1 MFQKIKHLPNI
12 KRHLQIVFSL
22 NAGKYGPEKTL
33 YLDTFHAVF
42 VMQRKMQT
50 KCSLCPKEFKF
61 KFLVKKR
68 KNQHASQ
75 AAKICSSCHLSFKR
89 IDHFESQKTTCVVL
103 DSGADEQ
110 FVRSFSCLSP
120 TPSNNKT
127 KTIIIHLTPFYSDTQ
142 DSII

>member
-1 MFQKIKHLPNI
+1 MNRL
-12 KRHLQIVFSL
+12 
-22 NAGKYGPEKTL
+22 
-33 YLDTFHAVF
+33 
-42 VMQRKMQT
+42 
-50 KCSLCPKEFKF
+50 
-61 KFLVKKR
+61 
-68 KNQHASQ
+68 ASQ
-75 AAKICSSCHLSFKR
+75 AAKFCSSCHLSFKR